1 MRYYVYIS
9 DSKLEMLY
17 EQVPAGKREEI
28 AGELSINLGL
38 ISTKF
43 SSEKVKNARHQK
55 IEIVQKYL
63 GKRVGCLDKKAS
75 YVHGKATVA
84 WGPFGDYPEVVYFGG
99 YSDGWHIGLVGSYSN
114 CVGAKGVSSPAGYSL
129 SWYLIDLLS
138 RRKCLPPLGYRR
150 ISNFS
155 PKEITEAA
163 CRGVVEA
170 NTCSI
175 RPSVEIEFLARTIVY
190 HPEAEGIP
198 GPVYIGSPIYVSECD
213 Q

>member
-38 ISTKF
+38 IATKF

-55 IEIVQKYL
+55 IEIVKRYL
-63 GKRVGCLDKKAS
+63 GKRVGWLDTKAP
-75 YVHGKATVA
+75 YVYGNATVA
-84 WGPFGDYPEVVYFGG
+84 WGPFGEYPDVVYFGG
-99 YSDGWHIGLVGSYSN
+99 YSEGWHIGLVGSHTN
-114 CVGAKGVSSPAGYSL
+114 CIGSKGKSSPTGYSL
-129 SWYLIDLLS
+129 SWFIIDLLS
-138 RRKCLPPLGYRR
+138 RRKCLPPLGHRR

-155 PKEITEAA
+155 SQEIMEAA

-170 NTCSI
+170 NTSSI
-175 RPSVEIEFLARTIVY
+175 RPSIEIEFFARTIAY
-190 HPEAEGIP
+190 LREGEGIP
-198 GPVYIGSPIYVSECD
+198 SPVYIGSPVYVAERD